1 MVVLAWRGCE
11 VDRMPTNTIT
21 DKQYS
26 FKSPCTLMCPQHP
39 PLKPR
44 QGIPSRTIHAAQLS
58 NDRLMHIAV
67 ATTVSTDNKQTDW
80 HMLLHL
86 AIACCII
93 EHHH

>member
-67 ATTVSTDNKQTDW
+67 ATTVSTDNKQ
-80 HMLLHL
+80 MFLHL